1 MMNEKPSYYAIIPA
15 EVRYDERL
23 SANEKLMYGEITC
36 LAHTTRECWAS
47 NKYFA
52 ELYGRRK
59 ETISVWVRNLIS
71 CGYVSSKLIYKEGSK
86 EVEKRILT
94 LPRLITTPSREKS
107 NYPLAINR
115 KDNNTSENSTR
126 TNINTKVANAPDE
139 GKELSQSKQIL
150 LDQNGALFRAFWDAY
165 PNKKNK
171 AKVKLAHARALKK
184 ASGAEI
190 ISALHMQKAS
200 FDWTKD
206 GGKYV
211 PHPTTWLNGERWE
224 DEIGGAFGGSGKQ
237 EVDLSEYL

>member
-71 CGYVSSKLIYKEGSK
+71 CGYVSSKLIYKDGSK

-94 LPRLITTPSREKS
+94 LPRLIETPSREKS
-107 NYPLAINR
+107 NDPLTINR
-115 KDNNTSENSTR
+115 KDNSIKENSTS
-126 TNINTKVANAPDE
+126 IIKDSDSL
-139 GKELSQSKQIL
+139 KIL
-150 LDQNGALFRAFWDAY
+150 LDGVDAQRRPILDEWLAY
-165 PNKKNK
+165 KREMKKTYK
-171 AKVKLAHARALKK
+171 PIGLKK
-184 ASGAEI
+184 LIKDWEGFSPNALQMAVDSSIKNGYSGCFPEKI
-190 ISALHMQKAS
+190 EPKKVVRQVQGL
-200 FDWTKD
+200 
-206 GGKYV
+206 
-211 PHPTTWLNGERWE
+211 
-224 DEIGGAFGGSGKQ
+224 
-237 EVDLSEYL
+237 